1 VLVTAWILARYDDVV
16 AALNE
21 FTFRAKGWTDS
32 RQAHIISHRQVK
44 PVRL

>member
-1 VLVTAWILARYDDVV
+1 MVTAWILVRYDGVV

-21 FTFRAKGWTDS
+21 FAFRAKGWTDC

-44 PVRL
+44 LVRV